1 MGILT
6 IGKKNDVDISKNK
19 KDKKN
24 KQALKNVDR
33 VVVQELLDIKSI
45 NNSYIKKGENKNFC
59 YLKIKPL
66 NVNIMP
72 DKIISIVIEK
82 LSITIDMI
90 KNFSIM
96 VVDKVET
103 LEDNKEYM
111 RSLLKSEENQLIRE
125 LIQKDIEM
133 LNSFE
138 EGEGSSRDFYII
150 MTFKSSDYEIFKS
163 ELKDIKDTFREQGFD
178 VVEAKES
185 DIKSM
190 LQVYMER
197 NFSSE
202 NVKDYD
208 L

>member
-72 DKIISIVIEK
+72 DKVILTVIEK

-150 MTFKSSDYEIFKS
+150 MTFKSSEYEIFKS

-178 VVEAKES
+178 VFEAKES

-197 NFSSE
+197 NFNSE

>member
-6 IGKKNDVDISKNK
+6 IGKKNDVDTS

-24 KQALKNVDR
+24 KQALKNVDS

-45 NNSYIKKGENKNFC
+45 NNNYIKKGENKNFC

-72 DKIISIVIEK
+72 DKIILTVIEK